1 MSSLSVSSVCL
12 RKMCFAHTFQDFI
25 TIILSKA
32 AWTHKGVWGGLK
44 GASKWVAME
53 TVLQPPENWRDLGFC
68 TFTVHQLLTLY
79 CAHATCVPN
88 PVHGLLLT
96 HHLRSLAH
104 HMDPCTTLTVALHL
118 KLQFPSSI
126 ALTLHTADC
135 TEHTAD
141 CTDHTPYINQGLLL
155 PLCRVLF
162 SVTPLVKPS
171 GYFSPIEDHARL
183 LEYSSALP
191 SIYLFASFSTLP
203 VFLTMPINKSL
214 HMDPHASRLV
224 GPVTT

>member
-32 AWTHKGVWGGLK
+32 AWTHKGGGGG

-126 ALTLHTADC
+126 ALTIHTADC

-183 LEYSSALP
+183 LEYSSAFNIP
-191 SIYLFASFSTLP
+191 VCQFDP
-203 VFLTMPINKSL
+203 GCVFLTMPFNKSL
-214 HMDPHASRLV
+214 NMDPHASRIV